1 MIETEEQLEEH
12 FSRPFDEF
20 AKTVLSRSLSDS
32 DVVISTFPK
41 CGTTWCGQIAHGIR
55 SNGDVT
61 FANLGEVMPWLE
73 MGHIFGHDVNQKQR
87 WQPSLYKSHMQ
98 LSELPRGAKVINII
112 REPGDVL
119 MSYYNF
125 WSNTVID
132 PAKISIEMLAER
144 IFFSDHSK
152 GPRNMFSLNY
162 YQHIVDFHELDYDGP
177 VLFLAY
183 EDMKLNLPAAARR
196 IARFMDIDL
205 SKTRE
210 RLVVEQATIGF
221 MSRHRDKFS
230 EQLPGQREQ
239 GAVME
244 MVKTGRVGDS
254 ADGLSDDLKSALL
267 EGWQQNVTPQI
278 GYRNYAELRAAISLN

>member
-1 MIETEEQLEEH
+1 MIETEEQLGEH
-12 FSRPFDEF
+12 FSRPFDEV
-20 AKTVLSRSLSDS
+20 AETVLSQSLSDS
-32 DVVISTFPK
+32 DVVISTFSK

-55 SNGDVT
+55 SNGDLS

-73 MGHIFGHDVNQKQR
+73 MGHVFGHDVNQKQT
-87 WQPSLYKSHMQ
+87 WQPSLYKSHMP
-98 LSELPRGAKVINII
+98 LSQLPRGAKVINII

-125 WSNTVID
+125 WSNTLFD
-132 PAKISIEMLAER
+132 PEKISIEMLAKR
-144 IFFSDHSK
+144 IFFSDHSS

-196 IARFMDIDL
+196 MARFMEIDL

-210 RLVVEQATIGF
+210 RLVVEQSTFEF

-230 EQLPGQREQ
+230 EQLPEQ

-254 ADGLSDDLKSALL
+254 AAGLSDDLKSALL
-267 EGWQQNVTPQI
+267 DGWQQNVTPQI
-278 GYRNYAELRAAISLN
+278 GYRNYAELRKAISLN